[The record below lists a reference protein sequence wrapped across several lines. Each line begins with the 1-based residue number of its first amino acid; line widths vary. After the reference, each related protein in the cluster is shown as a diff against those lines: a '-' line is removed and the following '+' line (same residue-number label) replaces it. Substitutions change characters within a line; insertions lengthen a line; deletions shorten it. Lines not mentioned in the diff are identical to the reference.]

1 MDSIQCLFNMDECAF
16 LHSLYRST
24 IFIALN
30 KEVASYQIYAK
41 ICLWKHKVQV
51 SVSFFI
57 EWENNI
63 KHDLL
68 GNLKFVH
75 DYACII
81 RPHPLTPPPKI
92 KGKTKTNVLI
102 DRHCLIKIFS
112 HNMKKIVTIIQKFK
126 FSLKIVILK
135 LEKKNVRIF
144 LK

>member
-1 MDSIQCLFNMDECAF
+1 MESM
-16 LHSLYRST
+16 LYYFEFTT
-24 IFIALN
+24 ILNFPVSGYFFSFVNFIIAV
-30 KEVASYQIYAK
+30 KMI
-41 ICLWKHKVQV
+41 
-51 SVSFFI
+51 
-57 EWENNI
+57 NI